1 MQVPSSL
8 FESLQASLQQ
18 EAKRICR
25 DAAKILRVPEKELEQ
40 KVLKSMPKITILKDQ
55 TPTTCHIL
63 INSEKVVQRCRLPCI
78 LGTGRCHK
86 HQEIRKVPE
95 GGSLTRIQAQPDLE
109 PMWCNE
115 DTNIVYNKNAEEVGL
130 YKNSRLTVFILEP

>member
-18 EAKRICR
+18 EARRICR

-40 KVLKSMPKITILKDQ
+40 KVLKSMSKITIVKDQ
-55 TPTTCHIL
+55 TPSSCHIL
-63 INSEKVVQRCRLPCI
+63 MNSEKLLNRCRLPCI

-86 HQEIRKVPE
+86 HQEITTVPE
-95 GGSLTRIQAQPDLE
+95 GGSLTRIQAQVDLD
-109 PMWCNE
+109 PMWCDE
-115 DTNIVYNKNAEEVGL
+115 ETNIVYNKNAEEIGS
-130 YKNSRLTVFILEP
+130 YKNSRLTVFILES

>member
-18 EAKRICR
+18 EARRICR

-40 KVLKSMPKITILKDQ
+40 KVLKSMGKITIVKDQ
-55 TPTTCHIL
+55 SPTSCHVL
-63 INSEKVVQRCRLPCI
+63 MDTEKLLQRCRLPCI

-86 HQEIRKVPE
+86 HQEIISVPE
-95 GGSLTRIQAQPDLE
+95 GGFLTRIEAQEELE
-109 PMWCNE
+109 PLWCDE
-115 DTNIVYNKNAEEVGL
+115 SSGVLYNKNAEEVGN